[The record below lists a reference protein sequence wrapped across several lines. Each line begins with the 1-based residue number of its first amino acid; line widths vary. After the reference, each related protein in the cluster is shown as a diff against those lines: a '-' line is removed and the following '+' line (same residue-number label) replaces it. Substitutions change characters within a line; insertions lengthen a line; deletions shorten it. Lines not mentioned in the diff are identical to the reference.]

1 MRHCG
6 DRIVFIRDYLSAI
19 FAEDVHAKRIDSLA
33 CATLGVMRSASLAV
47 SVIGHARS
55 GAMSAHQARHQT
67 GRQTA
72 QQSGH
77 RRMGHVRSLDGR
89 DGRPAP
95 LDRRRDDQT
104 TLALNL
110 VTNHGR
116 ATPLLWL
123 TVFKGELK
131 DKRNDYDPT

>member
-1 MRHCG
+1 
-6 DRIVFIRDYLSAI
+6 
-19 FAEDVHAKRIDSLA
+19 
-33 CATLGVMRSASLAV
+33 
-47 SVIGHARS
+47 
-55 GAMSAHQARHQT
+55 
-67 GRQTA
+67 
-72 QQSGH
+72 
-77 RRMGHVRSLDGR
+77 MGHVRSLDGR